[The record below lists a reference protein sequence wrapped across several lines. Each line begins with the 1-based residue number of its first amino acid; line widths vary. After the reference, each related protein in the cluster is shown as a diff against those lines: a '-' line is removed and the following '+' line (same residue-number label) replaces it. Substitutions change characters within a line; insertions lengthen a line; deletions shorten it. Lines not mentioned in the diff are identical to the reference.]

1 MSAPADRSLQLHPGI
16 NFSRLEVGGDL
27 GGFIFVLGSVLVLV
41 AGLPQVRWFVLM
53 ALGTAVPIACLLL
66 AWHRH
71 HEGLSNLWSPI
82 DLDLCGSP
90 PHAPIRTAPPDV

>member
-1 MSAPADRSLQLHPGI
+1 MTAPTERLLPLHAGI

-27 GGFIFVLGSVLVLV
+27 GGFVFALGSVLALV

-53 ALGTAVPIACLLL
+53 ALAAAVPIAWLLL

-71 HEGLSNLWSPI
+71 HEGPPELWRPI
-82 DLDLCGSP
+82 DLELTGP
-90 PHAPIRTAPPDV
+90 PSRR